1 MKLLKEFL
9 GVFRSRLG
17 LKLSL
22 PLVIAMAALMTP
34 VFFYFHFESNADL
47 SSQGAIAVSEK
58 AVTSVSAMD
67 TQSRQ
72 EMLDVHEVLLD
83 HYEGRFDSRQFVSDF
98 NAAAAQAEEKRSESY
113 RYAVT
118 ASERKQLDS
127 CQSLD
132 HQFKDIFSN
141 QLVPLSAHPGADLDS
156 LEKRLDGIF
165 NTMLGIHTKLLSSF
179 NADRDATLR
188 SQSDHREA
196 LETWGFFSA
205 IGGVLLG
212 LLAAGLLTR
221 RLLIPV
227 KNMVKGAE
235 KISRGNLDHRIPAGR
250 GRDEMAVLANSFNN
264 MAASLEQ
271 QIEQQEQE
279 RARIRS
285 IHQSIGDGIVVV
297 DRDGIIIS
305 ANPAA
310 EAALGKTALELERS
324 RDTGVAELQ
333 EEICREIKSAEMVS
347 CWEAKQCS
355 KAGCPAFHSTD
366 QRCWLQCGTYC
377 NNQIQGTFRQ
387 KRDACERCDV
397 FHHNAVQKL
406 ETKINDRYYSIEIVP
421 ILDNEGQERGRTIVM
436 HNVTELQHANEDL
449 EHKRAEQE
457 LLNEIG
463 EAVSSSLNL
472 DRMLATVLD
481 KLLDAWE
488 AYSGGVHIMNRTTG
502 QLQLI
507 AWSNLSDETRDGLEK
522 AASGM
527 GVAWKVYE
535 SGEVEIIKDTLDEEK
550 MVPAIIDTGI
560 RSVLGIPLTA
570 SDKVVGSL
578 VLASSAVGYF
588 SQDDARL
595 LRLIGN
601 QIGVAIENSMLYLE
615 SVKHARKALAK
626 NHIIMALSSSF
637 DMSAVWD
644 DFLAQTKKLITF
656 DRISVTTV
664 ADGGMVRLL
673 AQNGDRPEEWKDE
686 SAFPA
691 KDSLPGIVML
701 TGKPYLSGDITRAPV
716 CERQKQLAATG
727 YHSQL
732 IIPLFAK
739 GEVIG
744 TLNLASKDRNAF
756 SKDDLDELSPI
767 AAHMALSIANQRLFE
782 DISRAKKEWETTF
795 DSVTDGIVI
804 VGQDR
809 RIKRMNEAAARMLG
823 GRINDLL
830 GERCHKVI
838 HNLCCEP
845 PSCPLYKAAP
855 GDSPSKAEQVTPD
868 GRTLELTVDPMFDA
882 DGQKIGAV
890 HFLRDITESKRLRQ
904 QLIQSEKMVAV
915 GQLVSGVAHEI
926 NNPLTGVIGYSQLL
940 LSQEIGE
947 EAKKDAEAIYSEAQ
961 RATKIVRHLLS
972 FARKHA
978 PEQKAVDINNL
989 VRESIEL
996 KAYDLKVNNITVETR
1011 LKAGLPLTMADPHQ
1025 MQQVFLNLIT
1035 NAEQAMLEGQGSGR
1049 IVISTGISRGA
1060 IRIEFSDSGPGVP
1073 EELRDRVFDPF
1084 FTTKD
1089 VGKGTG
1095 LGLSI
1100 CYGIIE
1106 EHNGRIWL
1114 EPGSDAGAKMLVEL
1128 PIVQV
1133 SEQKPSDA
1141 QTPADGRASGKVLLV
1156 DDEATV
1162 RKVLAEAM
1170 RKMGHS
1176 VDTARDGNVAL
1187 KMLKR
1192 ERYDC
1197 VVSDVRMPRM
1207 DGPTLLEA
1215 IRQMNPELARRFIFI
1230 SGDSVNP
1237 KTQTYLSKLGT
1248 PYLVKPFDP
1257 SELGKHIQAIL
1268 GSEGRQRKAS

>member
-22 PLVIAMAALMTP
+22 PLLIAMAALMTP
-34 VFFYFHFESNADL
+34 VFFYFHFESSADL

-58 AVTSVSAMD
+58 AVTSISAMD

-72 EMLDVHEVLLD
+72 EMLDVHEVLID
-83 HYEGRFDSRQFVSDF
+83 HYEGRFDNRQIVSDF

-118 ASERKQLDS
+118 ASERKQLDR
-127 CQSLD
+127 CRSLD
-132 HQFKDIFSN
+132 NQFKDIFSN
-141 QLVPLSAHPGADLDS
+141 QLVPLSAHPGAALDP
-156 LEKRLDGIF
+156 LENRLDGIF
-165 NTMLGIHTKLLSSF
+165 NTMIGIHTELLNSF
-179 NADRDATLR
+179 KTDRDATFQ
-188 SQSDHREA
+188 SQSDNRET

-227 KNMVKGAE
+227 KNMVKGAQ

-250 GRDEMAVLANSFNN
+250 GHDEMAVLANSFNN
-264 MAASLEQ
+264 MAASLER

-279 RARIRS
+279 RVRIRS

-297 DRDGIIIS
+297 DRGGIIIS

-333 EEICREIKSAEMVS
+333 EAVNREIQPVEMAS
-347 CWEAKQCS
+347 CWEEKQCS

-366 QRCWLQCGTYC
+366 RRCWLQCGTYC

-397 FHHNAVQKL
+397 FQHNAVCKL
-406 ETKINDRYYSIEIVP
+406 EVKIRDRFYSIEIVP
-421 ILDNEGQERGRTIVM
+421 VLDNEGQERGRTIVM
-436 HNVTELQHANEDL
+436 HDVTELQHANEDL
-449 EHKRAEQE
+449 ERKRAEQE

-463 EAVSSSLNL
+463 ETVSSSLNL
-472 DRMLATVLD
+472 DRTLTMVLD
-481 KLLDAWE
+481 KLFESWGADA
-488 AYSGGVHIMNRTTG
+488 GGVHIMNHSTG
-502 QLQLI
+502 RLEMTASRNISDEERMALETAEKGMGI
-507 AWSNLSDETRDGLEK
+507 AWR
-522 AASGM
+522 
-527 GVAWKVYE
+527 VYH
-535 SGEVEIIKDTLDEEK
+535 SGEAVIISDMLDEK
-550 MVPAIIDTGI
+550 NMVKAIVRAGN
-560 RSVLGIPLTA
+560 RAVLGVPLVA
-570 SDKVVGSL
+570 NDKVVGSMI
-578 VLASSAVGYF
+578 LASTAAGYF
-588 SQDDARL
+588 SEEDSRL

-601 QIGVAIENSMLYLE
+601 QVGVAVENSILYLE
-615 SVKHARKALAK
+615 SVEHARKALAK
-626 NHIIMALSSSF
+626 NRIITALSSSL
-637 DMSAVWD
+637 DLSTVWD
-644 DFLAQTKKLITF
+644 DFLTQAKKLIAF
-656 DRISVTTV
+656 DRISVTTD
-664 ADGGMVRLL
+664 AQEGMVRLL
-673 AQNGDRPEEWKDE
+673 AQSGDSPEAWTDE
-686 SAFPA
+686 STFPA
-691 KDSLPGIVML
+691 KDSLPGTVML
-701 TGKPYLSGDITRAPV
+701 TGKPYLSGDISRAPV
-716 CERQKQLAATG
+716 CKRQKQLVAAG
-727 YHSQL
+727 YCSQL

-767 AAHMALSIANQRLFE
+767 AAHVALSIANQRLFE
-782 DISRAKKEWETTF
+782 DISRAKTEWETTF

-804 VGQDR
+804 IGQDR

-823 GRINDLL
+823 GRINDFL

-845 PSCPLYKAAP
+845 PSCPLYKAVP
-855 GDSPSKAEQVTPD
+855 GDSPSKAEQMTPD
-868 GRTLELTVDPMFDA
+868 GRMLELTVDPMFDA
-882 DGQKIGAV
+882 EGNKIGAV

-940 LSQEIGE
+940 LSQDIGE
-947 EAKKDAEAIYSEAQ
+947 KAKKDAEAIYSEAE

-989 VRESIEL
+989 VLESIEL

-1011 LKAGLPLTMADPHQ
+1011 LKAHLPLTMADPHQ
-1025 MQQVFLNLIT
+1025 LQQVFLNLIT
-1035 NAEQAMLEGQGSGR
+1035 NAEQAMLEDQGSGR

-1060 IRIEFSDSGPGVP
+1060 IRIEFADNGPGVP

-1114 EPGSDAGAKMLVEL
+1114 EPGSGAGAKMAVEL

-1133 SEQKPSDA
+1133 SEQKLSGA
-1141 QTPADGRASGKVLLV
+1141 QAPADGLASGKILLV

-1192 ERYDC
+1192 DRYDC

-1237 KTQTYLSKLGT
+1237 KTQTYLSKLGA

-1268 GSEGRQRKAS
+1268 GSKGQQRKAS